1 MQPKTFDEWYQMH
14 YNINA
19 GDVYF
24 FKLELFLLLNDP
36 ESYYNNIIYC
46 DDFSTYFSIAVMDI
60 KR

>member
-1 MQPKTFDEWYQMH
+1 MH